1 MSRKT
6 RELSEQEQDWRDER
20 DAEAEDGE
28 IPTPGYDE
36 LPPTNTL
43 L

>member
-1 MSRKT
+1 MRRQSRD
-6 RELSEQEQDWRDER
+6 QEAQMQDWRDER

-28 IPTPGYDE
+28 MPAPAYDE